1 MNKFKSIISVIATVL
16 VAGSCSTDR
25 FLDEQPELVIPLDQA
40 VTNENKLKVAVNGLY
55 NSIQNTSTYGGA
67 IPTLSEL
74 LADQTFVSIQNSNR
88 FALTRQSTLT
98 FYTQNNGDIGA
109 LWNGL
114 YSTIMNTNIILASD
128 GKIDD
133 DSSVDGTPA
142 EYFAQAYAT
151 RAMCYFDLI
160 TFFAQYPGGG
170 NQNLGVPLPTQVSFG
185 SALPRSSVN
194 DVYALILSDL
204 KKAENSLTSSTQR
217 KVITKSAVN
226 MLLSRY
232 YLAVKDYNNANIYAQ
247 KVLDDTNS
255 TLLPSNQ
262 VSTYWA
268 VGGETN
274 PETIFQ
280 IDYNSLD
287 LPGSNDAIIAT
298 WFSGG
303 TYKQNFATQTF
314 YNSLAANDIRKT
326 RWYTNLGTGVDLNTY
341 PDTPKPIDVA
351 KYKTIDRDVVVMRKT
366 EAVFN
371 QIEALYHTDPAQ
383 ALSKMITWVSTYRQP
398 GYTFTGSG
406 SALLQEILNQK
417 NKEFMLEGF
426 RYRDLKRNNI
436 SFTNPQTNVSLSPS
450 NFQFNAFPI
459 PQGEMNTNQNMI
471 QNPGY

>member
-1 MNKFKSIISVIATVL
+1 M
-16 VAGSCSTDR
+16 
-25 FLDEQPELVIPLDQA
+25 
-40 VTNENKLKVAVNGLY
+40 
-55 NSIQNTSTYGGA
+55 QNTSTYGGA

-98 FYTQNNGDIGA
+98 FYTQNNGDIGGI
-109 LWNGL
+109 WNGL
-114 YSTIMNTNIILASD
+114 YSTIMNANIILASD
-128 GKIDD
+128 GKIND
-133 DSSVDGTPA
+133 DSTVDGTPA

-185 SALPRSSVN
+185 SALPRSSVSE
-194 DVYALILSDL
+194 VYALILSDL
-204 KKAENSLTSSTQR
+204 KKAEGALTSSTQR
-217 KVITKSAVN
+217 KIMTKSAVN

-232 YLAVKDYNNANIYAQ
+232 YLAVKDYSNANIYAQ
-247 KVLDDTNS
+247 RVLDDANS
-255 TLLPSNQ
+255 TLLPSAQ
-262 VSTYWA
+262 VATYWA

-274 PETIFQ
+274 AETIFQ

-326 RWYTNLGTGVDLNTY
+326 RWYTNVGTGVDLNAY

-371 QIEALYHTDPAQ
+371 QLEALYHTDPTL

-406 SALLQEILNQK
+406 AALLKEILDQK

-426 RYRDLKRNNI
+426 RYRDLKRNGVA
-436 SFTNPQTNVSLSPS
+436 FTNPQTGVALSPS

-459 PQGEMNTNQNMI
+459 PQGEMNTNVNMI